1 MRKLNKLPQ
10 LEVATLSQ
18 TEIKKLQSIKRAIES
33 VCQDIVAKATTKS
46 LKEIYRQVQ
55 DEYINGNTRENY
67 NKVVLQETLN
77 RVLGEKSLYN
87 LVGERSGFESSIH
100 YQHDKE

>member
-1 MRKLNKLPQ
+1 MSKPIK
-10 LEVATLSQ
+10 LSQ
-18 TEIKKLQSIKRAIES
+18 LKTAELSQAEIKKLQSIKRAIES

-87 LVGERSGFESSIH
+87 LVGERIGFESSIH
-100 YQHDKE
+100 YQQDKE